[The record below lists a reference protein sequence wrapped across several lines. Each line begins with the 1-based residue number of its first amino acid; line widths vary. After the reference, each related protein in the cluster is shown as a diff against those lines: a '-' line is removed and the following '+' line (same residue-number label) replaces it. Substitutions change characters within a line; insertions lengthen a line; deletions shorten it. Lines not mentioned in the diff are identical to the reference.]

1 MHTHHARMRNIEIFR
16 AGRHTDINGVQ
27 RQFSDA
33 DLQGMAGSYDP
44 KLHEAPIVVGHPRTD
59 DPAYGWVQSLKVA
72 AGKLVAIPHQVNAA
86 FSELVQAGSYKKVS
100 AAFYAPSDKNNPA
113 PGKWYLRHVGF
124 LGAQPPAIKG
134 LAGASFGEGDALDSA
149 VVIEFSESEGET
161 PTATTADTQKPDS
174 QDTTKPPAESTEPS
188 PSLSPATSPDSPNE
202 PETSPDEKEPTVTEA
217 EAAALKAQNTEL
229 QKQLEAAHQREAAA
243 AAAARTAE
251 HTAFAEKLVS
261 EGRLPEA
268 DKARIVAMAD
278 AIHPAGADPVMFG
291 EGDAQTTLYQQFQQ
305 FLQAL
310 PKRVEF
316 GEIATRDAAGESPSY
331 QYAEGT
337 DPDRIALDKRIRA
350 YAAQHKVSYGS
361 AFAAVTKQ
369 D

>member
-149 VVIEFSESEGET
+149 FVIEFGEDSA
-161 PTATTADTQKPDS
+161 PTDA
-174 QDTTKPPAESTEPS
+174 QDATKPSAASAEPS
-188 PSLSPATSPDSPNE
+188 PSFSAPKTTDQPSTTQP
-202 PETSPDEKEPTVTEA
+202 PEEKTVTEA
-217 EAAALKAQNTEL
+217 EAAALKAQNEQL
-229 QKQLEAAHQREAAA
+229 QKQLDEASKREAAA
-243 AAAARTAE
+243 AQAARTAE
-251 HTAFAEKLVS
+251 HTAFAEKLIS
-261 EGRLPEA
+261 EGRLPES
-268 DKARIVAMAD
+268 DKARIVALAD
-278 AIHPAGADPVMFG
+278 AIHPANGQAVMFG
-291 EGDAQTTLYQQFQQ
+291 EGDDQTTLYKQLQA

-310 PKRVEF
+310 PPRVEF
-316 GEIATRDAAGESPSY
+316 GEHATRKRASDHPGDEERIA
-331 QYAEGT
+331 YAEGT
-337 DPDRIALDKRIRA
+337 DPERIALDKKIRA
-350 YAAQHKVSYGS
+350 YMKEKNISY
-361 AFAAVTKQ
+361 AKAYAAVTR
-369 D
+369 